1 LKGHDPTKTTASE
14 DRSEERARTGAS
26 RSRDI
31 TEVPDAATLKA
42 FNAKITEEFRAN
54 DGKVG
59 GPFEGNELL
68 LLTTTGAKSGEPR
81 LSPLSCKR
89 IAGKLFIIAGNGG
102 ADVNPSWV
110 YNLRA
115 NPRAHVELGTE
126 SFDVTAR
133 ELLPAERADIVPK
146 LTADVSAFAEYQA
159 KTSRVIPIFEL
170 EPVEQ

>member
-1 LKGHDPTKTTASE
+1 MSQP
-14 DRSEERARTGAS
+14 R
-26 RSRDI
+26 
-31 TEVPDAATLKA
+31 PDAETLKA
-42 FNAKITEEFRAN
+42 FNKSIVDEFRAN

-68 LLTTTGAKSGEPR
+68 LLTTIGAKSGQPR

-89 IAGKLFIIAGNGG
+89 IDGKLLIIAGYGG
-102 ADVNPSWV
+102 ADVNPAWV

-115 NPRAHVELGTE
+115 NPRAHVELAGE

-133 ELLPAERADIVPK
+133 ELSPDERAGVVPK
-146 LTADVSAFAEYQA
+146 LTAAVSAFAEYQA

-170 EPVEQ
+170 NRD

>member
-1 LKGHDPTKTTASE
+1 MTPQPPDPQAVTAM
-14 DRSEERARTGAS
+14 
-26 RSRDI
+26 
-31 TEVPDAATLKA
+31 
-42 FNAKITEEFRAN
+42 NAKVADEFRAN

-59 GPFEGNELL
+59 GPFDGNELL

-89 IAGKLFIIAGNGG
+89 IDGKLLIVAGYGG

-115 NPRAHVELGTE
+115 NPRAHVELGAE

-133 ELLPAERADIVPK
+133 ELSPAERADVVPK
-146 LTADVSAFAEYQA
+146 LTAAETAFAEYQA

-170 EPVEQ
+170 EPVEG